1 MSQDTPIESSSLL
14 PLEQSKAI
22 ADKNARFVLGI
33 PKEKDSQEN
42 RVSLSPDAIAVLV
55 KNDVEVWVEKGA
67 GAKANFLDS
76 DYMLAGARIVESH
89 AEIFTAD
96 CIIKINPLN
105 PAEMDA
111 IRPGVILFSA
121 MQVGINQES
130 YIKELQAKKITFLAF
145 ELLEDQMGNRSIVRA
160 MSEIA
165 GSAVLLIATEYLS
178 SVHAG
183 RGIVLGGITGVP
195 PTQVLILG
203 AGTVAEYAARSAM
216 GLGASIKIFDF
227 QHYRLKRIQQILGH
241 NTYTGLMDEKNL
253 LNAFKEADVVIGA
266 LKGTELTEGFRI
278 PEEWVQAMKQNSVI
292 IDVSIDQGGC
302 FETSK
307 VTSHYSSVY
316 KQHGV
321 IHYCV
326 PNIASRFAHTASLA
340 LSNVL
345 SPILLKVMREGGF
358 DELIFKYSWLTRA
371 VVTYKGAV
379 TNLAIAKKYNFKY
392 KDLGL
397 FTPGIN

>member
-1 MSQDTPIESSSLL
+1 MSPESTVLL
-14 PLEQSKAI
+14 PLEEPKMLAQKH
-22 ADKNARFVLGI
+22 ARFIIGI
-33 PKEKDSQEN
+33 PKEQDSQEN
-42 RVSLSPDAIAVLV
+42 RVSLTPDAVGILV
-55 KNDVEVWVEKGA
+55 KNDVEVWVEKNA
-67 GAKANFLDS
+67 GTKANFLDS

-89 AEIFTAD
+89 EEVFSAD
-96 CIIKINPLN
+96 CIVKINPLN
-105 PAEMDA
+105 PSELDA
-111 IRPGVILFSA
+111 IKIGVTLISA
-121 MQVGINQES
+121 MQDHQNQEE
-130 YIKELQAKKITFLAF
+130 YLKKLLAKKITFLAF
-145 ELLEDQMGNRSIVRA
+145 EYLEDHIGDHTIVRA

-216 GLGASIKIFDF
+216 GLGASIKIFDSE
-227 QHYRLKRIQQILGH
+227 HYRLKRIQYILGH
-241 NTYTGLMDEKNL
+241 NTYTGLIDEKNL
-253 LNAFKEADVVIGA
+253 LAAFKEADVVIGA
-266 LKGTELTEGFRI
+266 LRGTHLQEGFKI
-278 PEEWVQAMKQNSVI
+278 PEDWIAAMKQNSVI

-307 VTSHYSSVY
+307 MTSHYSPVY

-340 LSNVL
+340 LSNIL
-345 SPILLKVMREGGF
+345 FPTLLKIVREGGI
-358 DELIFKYSWLTRA
+358 DELIYKYQWLMRGLITH
-371 VVTYKGAV
+371 KGTV
-379 TNLAIAKKYNFKY
+379 TNAAIAKKYNLKH

-397 FTPGIN
+397 LSTGIN